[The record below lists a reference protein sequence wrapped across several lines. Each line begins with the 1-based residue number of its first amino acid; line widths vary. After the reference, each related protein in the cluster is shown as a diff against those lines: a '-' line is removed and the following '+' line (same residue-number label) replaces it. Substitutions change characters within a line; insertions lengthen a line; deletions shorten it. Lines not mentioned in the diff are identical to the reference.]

1 MELAGAHALV
11 TGATRGIGARIAA
24 QLAGAGACVTLVA
37 RNAAELAA
45 RADELG
51 ARGLAADL
59 SDAAQ
64 RAGLVAR
71 AERQAD
77 GPVDV
82 LVNCAGLDGVA
93 AFADVDS
100 AVLEHVVQVNLI
112 APMELSRQAV
122 PGMRARGRGHVVN
135 VSSGFSASLAPGLTP
150 YCASKAGLSHFTA
163 GLRLELA
170 GTGVH
175 TTLVELGPVRTS
187 MYGDIERHR
196 LAGPAL
202 KRLLRLRMVRAVEPE
217 AVAQQVVAA
226 IRHRQAHVV
235 LPRRML
241 SAVAPTWAPRRATQM
256 LLTGLPKH

>member
-1 MELAGAHALV
+1 MV

-24 QLAGAGACVTLVA
+24 ELASAGARVTLVA
-37 RNAAELAA
+37 RNAPELAV
-45 RADELG
+45 RAEELG
-51 ARGLAADL
+51 GSALPADV
-59 SDAAQ
+59 SDAGQ
-64 RAGLVAR
+64 VAGLVAR
-71 AERQAD
+71 AEHQA
-77 GPVDV
+77 GRPVDV
-82 LVNCAGLDGVA
+82 LVNCAGVDGVA
-93 AFADVDS
+93 AFSDVD
-100 AVLEHVVQVNLI
+100 AAALEHLVQVNLV

-122 PGMRARGRGHVVN
+122 PGMTSRGRGHVVN
-135 VSSGFSASLAPGLTP
+135 VSSGFAASLAPGLTP

-202 KRLLRLRMVRAVEPE
+202 ARLLRLRLVRAVEPE

-226 IRHRQAHVV
+226 IRHHRPHVV

-241 SAVAPTWAPRRATQM
+241 SAVAPTWAPRRATQ
-256 LLTGLPKH
+256 LLLSGLPKR